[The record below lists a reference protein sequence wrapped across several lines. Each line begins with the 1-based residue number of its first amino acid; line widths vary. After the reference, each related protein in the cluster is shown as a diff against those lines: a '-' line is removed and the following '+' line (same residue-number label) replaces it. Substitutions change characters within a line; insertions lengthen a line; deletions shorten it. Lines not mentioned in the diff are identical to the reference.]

1 MCTLKLFPDNET
13 PTVGPVFGPLE
24 PPVESFTIEV
34 EEMSAFFDV
43 ENLDQTLPL
52 LCLRSTLD
60 VKAVN
65 WSKHVSYALVTY
77 LNYIIPLF

>member
-1 MCTLKLFPDNET
+1 M
-13 PTVGPVFGPLE
+13 GPVFGPLE
-24 PPVESFTIEV
+24 PPIESFTIEV

-43 ENLDQTLPL
+43 ENLDQTVPL

-77 LNYIIPLF
+77 KGTM